1 MRVRWWRSIRW
12 RLALGSMLVALIATA
27 LLTLAVIIAINYY
40 YGADERQQL
49 IDIANNTAQRLGVSY
64 SQNGGL
70 VKAVNSVLP
79 NTPQQNA
86 ENEDNL
92 LLIFNNNRP
101 VQLIYPRI
109 GTGRPLTSALLVEA
123 TDPSIQQGDYA
134 RLATA
139 VFNARFGTMT
149 IDHLGNN
156 APGTSARLFVVEPIF
171 ADGQSSE
178 KVVGALVVMPRFAA
192 ADTIP
197 PFIATVRQF
206 ILIAAIIVAIVAALA
221 AILFSRTITRPLA
234 KLTGTAHVLT
244 SGDYSARVTTKAGG
258 ELGELAETF
267 NKMASKLEYD
277 VNELHRQEFFRR
289 ELIMNITHDLATP
302 LTAIAGLGESLVDGV
317 NTTREDYEATGRI
330 IVHETLRLH
339 RMVKDLHIMAK
350 VEDGAM
356 RPQRKALRVAG
367 LVDDVLAVLIPEF
380 ERANVEPCNAIAYNL
395 PPVWADQDMLKRVFT
410 NLCDNALRHTP
421 SGGTVTIDAQPREKM
436 LEISVSDTGEGIP
449 ITALPRIFD
458 RFYRADASR
467 QISTGGSGLGL
478 TIVRAIIEA
487 HGGAIRAENTQQGGA
502 RIVFTLPQVAPEQVP
517 SMTTLPLP
525 LR

>member
-1 MRVRWWRSIRW
+1 MRVRWWQSIRW

-40 YGADERQQL
+40 YGADERQRL
-49 IDIANNTAQRLGVSY
+49 IDTANNTSQRLGVSY
-64 SQNGGL
+64 SQNGNL
-70 VKAVNSVLP
+70 VKAVNNVLP
-79 NTPQQNA
+79 NTAQQNA

-101 VQLIYPRI
+101 AQLIYPHI
-109 GTGRPLTSALLVEA
+109 GKGRPLTSALLVEA
-123 TDPSIQQGDYA
+123 TDPSIQQGDYTK
-134 RLATA
+134 LATA

-149 IDHLGNN
+149 VDHLGNST
-156 APGTSARLFVVEPIF
+156 PGTSARLFVVEPIF
-171 ADGQSSE
+171 AGGQSGG
-178 KVVGALVVMPRFAA
+178 KVVGVLVITPRFAA

-206 ILIAAIIVAIVAALA
+206 ILIAAIVVAVLAALA
-221 AILFSRTITRPLA
+221 AILFSGTITRPLA
-234 KLTGTAHVLT
+234 KLTGTRHVLT
-244 SGDYSARVTTKAGG
+244 GGNYSARVDTKVGG

-267 NKMASKLEYD
+267 NKMATKLEYD
-277 VNELHRQEFFRR
+277 VSELYRQELFRR

-317 NTTREDYEATGRI
+317 NTSYEDYEVTGRI
-330 IVHETLRLH
+330 IVRETLRLH

-350 VEDGAM
+350 VEAGAM
-356 RPQRKALRVAG
+356 QPQYKALRLAG
-367 LVDDVLAVLIPEF
+367 LVDDVLAVLTPEF
-380 ERANVEPCNAIAYNL
+380 ERADVEPCNAITYNL
-395 PPVWADQDMLKRVFT
+395 PPAWADQDMLKRVFT
-410 NLCDNALRHTP
+410 NLCDNALCHTP
-421 SGGTVTIDAQPREKM
+421 SGGTVTIDAQARGKM
-436 LEISVSDTGEGIP
+436 LEVSVTDTGEGIP
-449 ITALPRIFD
+449 TVALSRIFD

-487 HGGAIRAENTQQGGA
+487 HGGTIRAENTQQGGA
-502 RIVFTLPQVAPEQVP
+502 RIVFTLPQVTPEQVP
-517 SMTTLPLP
+517 NMTTLPLS

>member
-1 MRVRWWRSIRW
+1 MRVRWWQSIRW
-12 RLALGSMLVALIATA
+12 RLALVSTLVALIATA
-27 LLTLAVIIAINYY
+27 LLTLSVIIAINYY
-40 YGADERQQL
+40 YGADERQRL
-49 IDIANNTAQRLGVSY
+49 IDSTNSIAQRLGVSY
-64 SQNGGL
+64 SQNGNL
-70 VKAVNSVLP
+70 AKAVNNVLP

-86 ENEDNL
+86 ANQDNL
-92 LLIFNNNRP
+92 LLIFHRP
-101 VQLIYPRI
+101 AQLIYPRI
-109 GTGRPLTSALLVEA
+109 GNGHPLTSALLVKV
-123 TDPSIQQGDYA
+123 TDPSIQQSDYA
-134 RLATA
+134 KLITA
-139 VFNARFGTMT
+139 VFNARFGTT
-149 IDHLGNN
+149 TVDHFGNST
-156 APGTSARLFVVEPIF
+156 PGTSARLFVAEPIF
-171 ADGQSSE
+171 ADGQSNE
-178 KVVGALVVMPRFAA
+178 KVVGVLVVMPRFAA

-197 PFIATVRQF
+197 PFITTVRQF
-206 ILIAAIIVAIVAALA
+206 ILIAAIIVAVLAALV

-234 KLTGTAHVLT
+234 RLTGTAHVLT
-244 SGDYSARVTTKAGG
+244 SGNYSARVTTKAGG

-267 NKMASKLEYD
+267 NKMAARIEYD
-277 VNELHRQEFFRR
+277 VNELHQQELFRR

-317 NTTREDYEATGRI
+317 NTSREDYEATGRI

-350 VEDGAM
+350 VEAGAM
-356 RPQRKALRVAG
+356 QPQRKALRLAG
-367 LVDDVLAVLIPEF
+367 LVDEVLAVLTPEF
-380 ERANVEPCNAIAYNL
+380 ERAGVEPRNAISYNL
-395 PPVWADQDMLKRVFT
+395 PPAWADQDMLKRVFT

-421 SGGTVTIDAQPREKM
+421 SGGTITIDAQPRGKM
-436 LEISVSDTGEGIP
+436 LEVSVTDTGEGIP
-449 ITALPRIFD
+449 TAALSRIFD

-487 HGGAIRAENTQQGGA
+487 HGGTIHAENMPQSGA